1 MDNLFNQIATFFNI
15 SLPQEMMNAF
25 KNPIY
30 LQHKNDFLIRLLSFE
45 EAMEVYLYLHEDV
58 TISEVF
64 PLWTDDNSNYVGV
77 YMLGPL
83 SGRVCFID
91 HEEMDLSPV
100 YPNVQTLI
108 NTLLE
113 SPEVDW
119 YELPKHYPCSKE
131 NTDELQIQQ
140 DVHTIKELKN
150 LLKQPEL
157 TEEKRA
163 HYLFSIMALT
173 PYAQLHEI
181 LPLLDDPDM
190 WVQERAAEILDFHR
204 YVPASE
210 KLNWVKEHGQHNGK
224 LAAELAL
231 KRIKMEL
238 KN

>member
-58 TISEVF
+58 NISEVF

-83 SGRVCFID
+83 TGKVCFID
-91 HEEMDLSPV
+91 HEEIDLSPV
-100 YPNVQTLI
+100 YPYVQTI
-108 NTLLE
+108 IKALLE
-113 SPEVDW
+113 SPESDW
-119 YELPKHYPCSKE
+119 YELPRYYPCSKE
-131 NTDELQIQQ
+131 NTDKLQLKQ
-140 DVHTIKELKN
+140 DVQTINELKN
-150 LLKQPEL
+150 LLKNDEL
-157 TEEKRA
+157 NEAKRTQ
-163 HYLFSIMALT
+163 YLFSIMALT
-173 PYAQLHEI
+173 PRAQLHEI
-181 LPLLDDPDM
+181 LPLLDGSDM
-190 WVQERAAEILDFHR
+190 WVQERAAEILGFHR

-231 KRIKMEL
+231 KRIEME
-238 KN
+238 

>member
-58 TISEVF
+58 NIPEVF

-83 SGRVCFID
+83 TGKVCFID
-91 HEEMDLSPV
+91 HEEIDLSPV
-100 YPNVQTLI
+100 YPHVQTLI
-108 NTLLE
+108 KALLE
-113 SPEVDW
+113 SPESDW
-119 YELPKHYPCSKE
+119 YELPRYYPCSKE
-131 NTDELQIQQ
+131 NTDKLQLKQ
-140 DVHTIKELKN
+140 DVQTINELKN
-150 LLKQPEL
+150 LLKNDEL
-157 TEEKRA
+157 NETKRTQ
-163 HYLFSIMALT
+163 YLFSIMALT
-173 PYAQLHEI
+173 PRAQLHEI
-181 LPLLDDPDM
+181 LPLLDDSDM
-190 WVQERAAEILDFHR
+190 WVQERAAEILGFHR

-231 KRIKMEL
+231 KRIEME
-238 KN
+238 

>member
-58 TISEVF
+58 NISEVF

-83 SGRVCFID
+83 TGKVCFID
-91 HEEMDLSPV
+91 HEEIDLSPV
-100 YPNVQTLI
+100 YPRVQTI
-108 NTLLE
+108 IKALLE
-113 SPEVDW
+113 SPKSDW
-119 YELPKHYPCSKE
+119 YELPRYYPCSKE
-131 NTDELQIQQ
+131 NTDKLQLKQ
-140 DVHTIKELKN
+140 DVQTINELKN
-150 LLKQPEL
+150 LLKNDEL
-157 TEEKRA
+157 NEAKRTQ
-163 HYLFSIMALT
+163 YLFSIMALT
-173 PYAQLHEI
+173 PRAQLHEI
-181 LPLLDDPDM
+181 LPLLDDSDM
-190 WVQERAAEILDFHR
+190 WVQERAAEILGFHR

-231 KRIKMEL
+231 KRIEME
-238 KN
+238 